1 MRFNLAILS
10 VLAARPEQRIPLE
23 EVSREVKRM
32 IAAGDAATK
41 LKRSSELGDADVFQS
56 GWASINEAGLQITDS
71 GLALWRELEASRVEQ
86 EFNEQELGE
95 QEVNAQELVEQELD
109 ERQAEHVETIAAD
122 PRDAISDVAVERP
135 DAIDRQIPRMME
147 QGLADRTTLGTGRAT
162 TAPAPPARA
171 PIIPEPAF
179 GSIHE
184 PDRNASRLSRLVR
197 RLGTGMPRFARAR
210 RRRAEDDV
218 PDRKTVNGVGM
229 TGLAVACLSLISV
242 VACVAAA
249 IALGQISSLKSDNA
263 ALRRELVPLRDRLA
277 RLEQDAAKREA
288 AQQDEAQD
296 KLEADKKA
304 SEGGSEQAAL
314 NLSREEIQIVR
325 EYIKAAPSAGAD
337 ATVINVGDP
346 ITGGMIPLPSPLTA
360 KVPRLVGA
368 RFATRNGA
376 IIISTRNSRRVDAVL
391 TPN

>member
-86 EFNEQELGE
+86 ERNEQEFGE
-95 QEVNAQELVEQELD
+95 QEVNEQEPVEEELD
-109 ERQAEHVETIAAD
+109 ERQAEHVEPLAAD
-122 PRDAISDVAVERP
+122 PRDAVSDAAVERP
-135 DAIDRQIPRMME
+135 DAIKRQVPRVTE
-147 QGLADRTTLGTGRAT
+147 QGLADRTALGASRAT
-162 TAPAPPARA
+162 TAPA

-184 PDRNASRLSRLVR
+184 TDRNASRLSRLVK
-197 RLGTGMPRFARAR
+197 RLGAGMPRFARAR
-210 RRRAEDDV
+210 RRRSEDDV
-218 PDRKTVNGVGM
+218 PDRKTVSGVGM

-263 ALRRELVPLRDRLA
+263 ALRRELVPLRERLV

-288 AQQDEAQD
+288 AQQEAQD
-296 KLEADKKA
+296 RLEADKKA
-304 SEGGSEQAAL
+304 SDAGSEQTAL
-314 NLSREEIQIVR
+314 NLSRDEIQLIR
-325 EYIKAAPSAGAD
+325 EYIKAAPSAAGGGPP
-337 ATVINVGDP
+337 INVGDP
-346 ITGGMIPLPSPLTA
+346 VTGGMIPLPSPLTEKA
-360 KVPRLVGA
+360 PRLVGA
-368 RFATRNGA
+368 RFAIRNGA
-376 IIISTRNSRRVDAVL
+376 IIISARSSRRVDAVL
-391 TPN
+391 TAN

>member
-10 VLAARPEQRIPLE
+10 VLAARPEQRIPLD

-56 GWASINEAGLQITDS
+56 GWAAINETGLQITES
-71 GLALWRELEASRVEQ
+71 GLALWHSLEASRVEQ
-86 EFNEQELGE
+86 ERI
-95 QEVNAQELVEQELD
+95 EQELD
-109 ERQAEHVETIAAD
+109 EPETGEPQAEQLEIVAAD
-122 PRDAISDVAVERP
+122 RRDANGNAAVEQP
-135 DAIDRQIPRMME
+135 GDIARQLPRLME
-147 QGLADRTTLGTGRAT
+147 ELAGRAT
-162 TAPAPPARA
+162 SNASRPTAPSDLPAPASMV
-171 PIIPEPAF
+171 PEPAF
-179 GSIHE
+179 GSIHRI
-184 PDRNASRLSRLVR
+184 DRNDSRLSQLAAWLGASMP
-197 RLGTGMPRFARAR
+197 RLGRAR
-210 RRRAEDDV
+210 KRRSAVEG
-218 PDRKTVNGVGM
+218 PDRRTQSRGGM

-288 AQQDEAQD
+288 AEQDAAQD
-296 KLEADKKA
+296 KADAEKA
-304 SEGGSEQAAL
+304 ADAANEQAAL
-314 NLSREEIQIVR
+314 NLSREEIQLVR
-325 EYIKAAPSAGAD
+325 EYIKAAPSIGAGAPP
-337 ATVINVGDP
+337 INVGDP
-346 ITGGMIPLPSPLTA
+346 ITGGMIPLPSALTQ

-376 IIISTRNSRRVDAVL
+376 IIISTRNSRRIDAVL
-391 TPN
+391 LAN

>member
-71 GLALWRELEASRVEQ
+71 GLTLWRSLEASRVEQ
-86 EFNEQELGE
+86 ELDEQELG
-95 QEVNAQELVEQELD
+95 
-109 ERQAEHVETIAAD
+109 ERQAEHVETVAAD
-122 PRDAISDVAVERP
+122 PPV
-135 DAIDRQIPRMME
+135 
-147 QGLADRTTLGTGRAT
+147 
-162 TAPAPPARA
+162 RA

-184 PDRNASRLSRLVR
+184 TDRSGSRLSRLVKL
-197 RLGTGMPRFARAR
+197 LGTGMPQFARAR
-210 RRRAEDDV
+210 RRRSEAEV
-218 PDRKTVNGVGM
+218 PDRKTANGVGM
-229 TGLAVACLSLISV
+229 PGLAVACLSLISV

-263 ALRRELVPLRDRLA
+263 ALRRELVPLRDRLV

-288 AQQDEAQD
+288 AQQEAQD

-304 SEGGSEQAAL
+304 LDAGSEHTAL
-314 NLSREEIQIVR
+314 NLSREEIQLIR
-325 EYIKAAPSAGAD
+325 EYIKAAPSTPGGRPPE
-337 ATVINVGDP
+337 NVGDP
-346 ITGGMIPLPSPLTA
+346 VTGGMIPLPSPLTEKA
-360 KVPRLVGA
+360 PRLVGA
-368 RFATRNGA
+368 KFAIRNGA
-376 IIISTRNSRRVDAVL
+376 IIISARSSRRVDAVL
-391 TPN
+391 MAN

>member
-71 GLALWRELEASRVEQ
+71 GLVLWRSLEASRI
-86 EFNEQELGE
+86 EQELSE
-95 QEVNAQELVEQELD
+95 QEPG
-109 ERQAEHVETIAAD
+109 ERQAERVETVAAD
-122 PRDAISDVAVERP
+122 SRDAINDAAAERP
-135 DAIDRQIPRMME
+135 DAIDPQILRVME
-147 QGLADRTTLGTGRAT
+147 GGLADRTTLGASRAMA
-162 TAPAPPARA
+162 APDLPARA

-184 PDRNASRLSRLVR
+184 PDRNVSRLSRLVKL
-197 RLGTGMPRFARAR
+197 LGTGMPGFARAR
-210 RRRAEDDV
+210 RRRSEGDV
-218 PDRKTVNGVGM
+218 PDRKTAKGVGM
-229 TGLAVACLSLISV
+229 PGLAVACLSLISV

-249 IALGQISSLKSDNA
+249 IALGQITSLKSDNA
-263 ALRRELVPLRDRLA
+263 TLRRELVPLRERLVQ
-277 RLEQDAAKREA
+277 LEQDAAKREA

-304 SEGGSEQAAL
+304 AGAGSEQAAL
-314 NLSREEIQIVR
+314 NLSREEIQIIR

-337 ATVINVGDP
+337 ATMINVGDP

-391 TPN
+391 MPN

>member
-10 VLAARPEQRIPLE
+10 VLAARPEQRIPLD

-56 GWASINEAGLQITDS
+56 GWASINEAGLQITET
-71 GLALWRELEASRVEQ
+71 GLALWNSLEASRAEQELIEQERSEQ
-86 EFNEQELGE
+86 EFG
-95 QEVNAQELVEQELD
+95 
-109 ERQAEHVETIAAD
+109 ERQVQPLEIVTAA
-122 PRDAISDVAVERP
+122 PSDAIGNAVADRPNDIDGQLPRLTDDDRP
-135 DAIDRQIPRMME
+135 DRMTSSPS
-147 QGLADRTTLGTGRAT
+147 RTTA
-162 TAPAPPARA
+162 APDLSAYAPPVL
-171 PIIPEPAF
+171 EPAF
-179 GSIHE
+179 GSIHQT
-184 PDRNASRLSRLVR
+184 DGNDSRLSRLGG
-197 RLGTGMPRFARAR
+197 LLAGSMPKFARSR
-210 RRRAEDDV
+210 RRRSASDA
-218 PDRKTVNGVGM
+218 PGRKTGNRVGL

-296 KLEADKKA
+296 KAQADKKA
-304 SEGGSEQAAL
+304 ADAAYEQAAL
-314 NLSREEIQIVR
+314 NLSRDEIQLIR
-325 EYIKAAPSAGAD
+325 EYIKAAPSAGA
-337 ATVINVGDP
+337 AGPPINVGDP
-346 ITGGMIPLPSPLTA
+346 VTGGMIPLPSSLTE

-376 IIISTRNSRRVDAVL
+376 IVISTRNSRRVDAVL
-391 TPN
+391 MAN

>member
-86 EFNEQELGE
+86 ELGE
-95 QEVNAQELVEQELD
+95 QELSEPRA
-109 ERQAEHVETIAAD
+109 ERVAIVAAD
-122 PRDAISDVAVERP
+122 PRDAISEAVVEQP
-135 DAIDRQIPRMME
+135 DAIDPQILRVME
-147 QGLADRTTLGTGRAT
+147 EGLADRTILGASRAT
-162 TAPAPPARA
+162 AAPDPPPRA

-184 PDRNASRLSRLVR
+184 TDQNASRLSCLVK
-197 RLGTGMPRFARAR
+197 RLGATMPRLARAR
-210 RRRAEDDV
+210 RGRSEGEV
-218 PDRKTVNGVGM
+218 PDRKTASGVGM

-249 IALGQISSLKSDNA
+249 IALGRISSLKSDNA

-288 AQQDEAQD
+288 AQRDEAQD

-304 SEGGSEQAAL
+304 ADAGSEQAAL
-314 NLSREEIQIVR
+314 NLSREEIQIIR

-337 ATVINVGDP
+337 ATMINVGDP
-346 ITGGMIPLPSPLTA
+346 ITGGMIPLPSPLTQ

-376 IIISTRNSRRVDAVL
+376 IIISIRSSRRVDAVL
-391 TPN
+391 MPN

>member
-1 MRFNLAILS
+1 MS

-71 GLALWRELEASRVEQ
+71 GLVLWRSLEASRVEQ
-86 EFNEQELGE
+86 ELSEQELGE
-95 QEVNAQELVEQELD
+95 ENLNEQEPG
-109 ERQAEHVETIAAD
+109 ERQAEPVETVAAD
-122 PRDAISDVAVERP
+122 PRDAISDAVAERS
-135 DAIDRQIPRMME
+135 DAIDRQVSRVME
-147 QGLADRTTLGTGRAT
+147 EGLADRTTLGTSRAMA
-162 TAPAPPARA
+162 APDPPARA

-184 PDRNASRLSRLVR
+184 PDRNVSRLSHLVKL
-197 RLGTGMPRFARAR
+197 LGTGIPGVARAR
-210 RRRAEDDV
+210 RRRSKGDV
-218 PDRKTVNGVGM
+218 PDRKTARGVGVP
-229 TGLAVACLSLISV
+229 GLAVACLSLISV

-249 IALGQISSLKSDNA
+249 IALGQITSLKSDNA
-263 ALRRELVPLRDRLA
+263 TLRRELIPLRERLV

-304 SEGGSEQAAL
+304 ADAGSEQAAL
-314 NLSREEIQIVR
+314 NLSREEIQIIR

-337 ATVINVGDP
+337 ATMINVGDP

-391 TPN
+391 TAN

>member
-71 GLALWRELEASRVEQ
+71 GLALWRSLEASRAERERIAQEPGEQ
-86 EFNEQELGE
+86 EVDEQELGE
-95 QEVNAQELVEQELD
+95 RLA
-109 ERQAEHVETIAAD
+109 ERVETVAAD
-122 PRDAISDVAVERP
+122 PRDATGDAAAERP
-135 DAIDRQIPRMME
+135 DAIDPQILRVME
-147 QGLADRTTLGTGRAT
+147 GGLADRTTLGASRAMA
-162 TAPAPPARA
+162 APAPPARA

-184 PDRNASRLSRLVR
+184 ADRNVSRLSHFVKL
-197 RLGTGMPRFARAR
+197 LGTGMPRFARAR
-210 RRRAEDDV
+210 RRRSEGDV
-218 PDRKTVNGVGM
+218 PDRKTAKGVGM
-229 TGLAVACLSLISV
+229 PGLAVACLSLISV

-249 IALGQISSLKSDNA
+249 IALGQITSLKSDNA
-263 ALRRELVPLRDRLA
+263 TLRRELIPLRERLV

-296 KLEADKKA
+296 KALAEKKA
-304 SEGGSEQAAL
+304 SDASNAQAVL
-314 NLSREEIQIVR
+314 NLSREEIQLIR
-325 EYIKAAPSAGAD
+325 EFIKAAPSPGAAGPS
-337 ATVINVGDP
+337 INVGDP
-346 ITGGMIPLPSPLTA
+346 ITGGMIPLPSSLTE

-391 TPN
+391 TAN

>member
-10 VLAARPEQRIPLE
+10 VLAARPGQRIPLE

-41 LKRSSELGDADVFQS
+41 LRRSSELGDADVFQS

-71 GLALWRELEASRVEQ
+71 GLALWRSLEASRI
-86 EFNEQELGE
+86 EQELSELEVGE
-95 QEVNAQELVEQELD
+95 QEP
-109 ERQAEHVETIAAD
+109 VETVAAD
-122 PRDAISDVAVERP
+122 PRDAISDAVVERP
-135 DAIDRQIPRMME
+135 DAIDRQIPRVVE
-147 QGLADRTTLGTGRAT
+147 AGLADHTTLGASRAMA
-162 TAPAPPARA
+162 APAPPPRA

-184 PDRNASRLSRLVR
+184 PDRNVSRLSRLVKL
-197 RLGTGMPRFARAR
+197 LGTGMPGFARAR
-210 RRRAEDDV
+210 RRRAEGDV
-218 PDRKTVNGVGM
+218 PDRKAVKGVGM
-229 TGLAVACLSLISV
+229 PGLAVACLSLISV

-249 IALGQISSLKSDNA
+249 IALGQITSLKSDNA
-263 ALRRELVPLRDRLA
+263 TLRRELIPLRERLV

-304 SEGGSEQAAL
+304 ADAGSEPAAL
-314 NLSREEIQIVR
+314 NLSREEIQIIR

-337 ATVINVGDP
+337 ATMINVGDP

-391 TPN
+391 MPN

>member
-1 MRFNLAILS
+1 MS

-86 EFNEQELGE
+86 ELGE
-95 QEVNAQELVEQELD
+95 QELSEP
-109 ERQAEHVETIAAD
+109 QAERVAIVAAD
-122 PRDAISDVAVERP
+122 PRDAISDAVVEQP
-135 DAIDRQIPRMME
+135 DAIDPQILRVME
-147 QGLADRTTLGTGRAT
+147 EGLADRTILGASRAT
-162 TAPAPPARA
+162 AAPDPPPRA

-184 PDRNASRLSRLVR
+184 TDQNASRLSRLVK
-197 RLGTGMPRFARAR
+197 RLGATMPRLARAR
-210 RRRAEDDV
+210 RRRSEGEV
-218 PDRKTVNGVGM
+218 PDRKTASGVGM

-288 AQQDEAQD
+288 AQRDEAQD
-296 KLEADKKA
+296 RAEADKKA
-304 SEGGSEQAAL
+304 SDAGNAQAVL
-314 NLSREEIQIVR
+314 NLSREEIQLIR
-325 EYIKAAPSAGAD
+325 EFIKAAPSPGAAGPP
-337 ATVINVGDP
+337 INVGDP
-346 ITGGMIPLPSPLTA
+346 ITGGMIPLPSSLTE
-360 KVPRLVGA
+360 KVPRLIGG
-368 RFATRNGA
+368 RFATRNGV
-376 IIISTRNSRRVDAVL
+376 IIISTRNSRRVDALL